1 MKRINLTSFLH
12 TSALALVVA
21 AVAASSATADL
32 IVRDTFSYADGSLTG
47 KTPEIGGTWTNH
59 SGTAGQTQVVSG
71 QASLVQT
78 QGEDNNTAFDTG
90 AIGAGDVIYSG
101 FDLTV
106 PTQANA
112 PATGYF
118 AHFKDAGNFF
128 GSRVFITTPTTS
140 GYRLG
145 ISGNSTLSAAE
156 TWATDL
162 AFDTTYRVVTSY
174 NYDTGATRMWID
186 PADESST
193 SIAADEG
200 FSGDEFLSY
209 AFRQFGTAAAGTSTQ
224 RIDNLQVATTFDEA
238 SIVVPEPATVALTLL
253 AGLGAVGFRRRR
265 S

>member
-12 TSALALVVA
+12 TSARALVVA

-140 GYRLG
+140 GYRLASALAAIPRSALPRPG
-145 ISGNSTLSAAE
+145 QPTWPSTPPTGLSLRTTTTREPRGCGSTQQMNQARQ
-156 TWATDL
+156 L
-162 AFDTTYRVVTSY
+162 RPMKAFPVTS
-174 NYDTGATRMWID
+174 
-186 PADESST
+186 
-193 SIAADEG
+193 
-200 FSGDEFLSY
+200 F
-209 AFRQFGTAAAGTSTQ
+209 
-224 RIDNLQVATTFDEA
+224 
-238 SIVVPEPATVALTLL
+238 
-253 AGLGAVGFRRRR
+253 
-265 S
+265 